1 MRIAAIRLAPILR
14 VSGGLF
20 MLFSLA
26 QLVPVAV
33 ALAYREGSV
42 APFLTAFAITF
53 AIGVALWFAGRGG
66 EEMRSREGFLV
77 TVLFYLGLGLTGAI
91 PLYLAP
97 DVTGSF
103 TDAAFESI
111 SGLTTTG
118 ATVITGLDD
127 LPRSVLFYRQLLQW
141 LGGMGIIVLAVAVL
155 PMLGV
160 GGMQLYRAESP
171 GPVKDSKLTPRIAHT
186 AKALWYIYLGLT
198 SACAVAYWLA
208 GMGVFDAVC
217 HAFSTVAIGGFST
230 HDASLAYFDSAAIE
244 GVAIVFMALSGI
256 SFALHFAV
264 LARRSIGVY
273 AQDSESRVY
282 IGALVLVAAVVV
294 GALLLHPNATEQPFR
309 DGLFQAVSFATTTGF
324 TTADYGAWPT
334 LAPVAMIFAAFAGGC
349 AGSTAGGLKMY
360 RVLLLYRQGVREIR
374 RLVHPRGVF
383 HIKLGDR
390 LVPDRV
396 VDAVWGFC
404 SVYLVVFVAM
414 VGLLLAL
421 SDIDFVTAFSAVAA
435 NLNNLGPGLG
445 AVADNYQA
453 LPAATKWVLTFAM
466 LLGRLEI
473 FTLLVVLTTY
483 YWRS

>member
-1 MRIAAIRLAPILR
+1 MRIAAIRLGPILR

-20 MLFSLA
+20 MLFSLTL
-26 QLVPVAV
+26 LVPAAVALVYDEQAGPFMMAFAV
-33 ALAYREGSV
+33 ALA
-42 APFLTAFAITF
+42 
-53 AIGVALWFAGRGG
+53 IGVVLWMCGQGDG
-66 EEMRSREGFLV
+66 ELRSREGFLV
-77 TVLFYLGLGLTGAI
+77 TVLFYLGLGLTGAL

-97 DVTGSF
+97 EVAASF
-103 TDAAFESI
+103 TDAAFESL

-127 LPRSVLFYRQLLQW
+127 LPRSILFYRQWLQW
-141 LGGMGIIVLAVAVL
+141 LGGMGIVVLAVAVL

-171 GPVKDSKLTPRIAHT
+171 GPIKDSKLTPRIAQT

-198 SACAVAYWLA
+198 AMCAVAYWLA
-208 GMGVFDAVC
+208 GMDLFDAIC
-217 HAFSTVAIGGFST
+217 HAFATVAIGGFST
-230 HDASLAYFDSAAIE
+230 HDASLAYFDSAAVE
-244 GVAIVFMALSGI
+244 GVAIVFMALAGI

-264 LARRSIGVY
+264 LARRDVRGY
-273 AQDSESRVY
+273 LKDSESRVY
-282 IGALVLVAAVVV
+282 IGALALVAVVV
-294 GALLLHPNATEQPFR
+294 CGALFFHAGATDHPFR

-324 TTADYGAWPT
+324 TTADYSAWPT
-334 LAPVAMIFAAFAGGC
+334 LAPVAMVFAAFAGGC

-360 RVLLLYRQGVREIR
+360 RVLLLYRQGAREIL

-383 HIKLGDR
+383 HIKLGER

-404 SVYLVVFVAM
+404 SVYLVAFVVM
-414 VGLLLAL
+414 VALLLAL
-421 SDIDFVTAFSAVAA
+421 SDMDFVTAFSAVAA

-445 AVADNYQA
+445 DVASNYQA
-453 LPAATKWVLTFAM
+453 LPPATKWVLTFAM

-473 FTLLVVLTTY
+473 FTLLVVFSPH